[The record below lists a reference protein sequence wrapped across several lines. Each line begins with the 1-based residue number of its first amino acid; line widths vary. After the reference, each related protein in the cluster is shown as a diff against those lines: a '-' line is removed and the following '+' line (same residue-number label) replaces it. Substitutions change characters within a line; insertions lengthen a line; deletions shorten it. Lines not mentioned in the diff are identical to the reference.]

1 MSRDIWNPRQY
12 RAYSSERARPFFE
25 LLARVDVEAPA
36 YVVDL
41 GCGPGERTADLAT
54 RWPGAIIE
62 GIDSSEQ
69 MISEARHMLR
79 HPPGTDTHTPAHP
92 SAEDAPGAAQG
103 GGASGDG
110 GQGGGGQ
117 GGGAWGGAVHGGGVP
132 GGAQDDGL
140 QDGPQGGGASGG
152 GGLGGGDQ
160 NSGVWGGVV
169 YGGGARGGAQG
180 RGASGGGGQRGGDQ
194 GGAVHGGGGL
204 GGAQDDGVQAGGAPD
219 RVQGG
224 GDLGG
229 GVKSATRGGAAQGGG
244 VQGGG
249 VHGGGV
255 LRFSVG
261 DLAEWAPD
269 RPVDVIFSNA
279 ALQWVPEHRRL
290 LSPWVEGLAPGGRLA
305 FSMPGNFEGPSHV
318 LLRELCESPRWGDR
332 LGAVNRHNVVGD
344 PADYFELLSDL
355 GCDVDAWETTY
366 LQVLHGPDPVLAW
379 MKGTALRPA
388 LDVLTDEREREEFLG
403 ELAVSLRHAYPPGR
417 HGTVFPFRRVFVVAR
432 PKASSPRSS

>member
-54 RWPGAIIE
+54 RWPGAVIE
-62 GIDSSEQ
+62 GVDSSGQ

-79 HPPGTDTHTPAHP
+79 QPPGTDTHTPAHP
-92 SAEDAPGAAQG
+92 NAEDAPGAAQ
-103 GGASGDG
+103 
-110 GQGGGGQ
+110 
-117 GGGAWGGAVHGGGVP
+117 
-132 GGAQDDGL
+132 
-140 QDGPQGGGASGG
+140 
-152 GGLGGGDQ
+152 
-160 NSGVWGGVV
+160 
-169 YGGGARGGAQG
+169 
-180 RGASGGGGQRGGDQ
+180 
-194 GGAVHGGGGL
+194 
-204 GGAQDDGVQAGGAPD
+204 
-219 RVQGG
+219 
-224 GDLGG
+224 
-229 GVKSATRGGAAQGGG
+229 
-244 VQGGG
+244 
-249 VHGGGV
+249 GGGV

-269 RPVDVIFSNA
+269 RAVDVIFSNA

-290 LSPWVEGLAPGGRLA
+290 LSRWVEALAPGGRLA
-305 FSMPGNFEGPSHV
+305 FGMPGNFEGPSHV

-366 LQVLHGPDPVLAW
+366 LQVLHGLDPVLAW

-388 LDVLTDEREREEFLG
+388 LDVLTDEGEREEFLG
-403 ELAVSLRHAYPPGR
+403 ELAVLLRQAYPPGR

-432 PKASSPRSS
+432 PKASPPRSS